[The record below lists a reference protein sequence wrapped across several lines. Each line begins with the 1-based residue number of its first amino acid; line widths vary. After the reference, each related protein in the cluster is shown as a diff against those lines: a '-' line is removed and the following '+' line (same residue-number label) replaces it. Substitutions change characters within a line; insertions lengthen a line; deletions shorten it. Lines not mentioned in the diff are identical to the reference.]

1 MQAVRIIRETAQL
14 LVAPLIFRCIAFR
27 SRALHSQ
34 NWPDSLRKPNW
45 SETPALDFTA
55 CRLRFPP
62 VAMELAVIPF
72 RSNAGDS
79 EKLALRYRDCAWW
92 P

>member
-1 MQAVRIIRETAQL
+1 
-14 LVAPLIFRCIAFR
+14 
-27 SRALHSQ
+27 
-34 NWPDSLRKPNW
+34 
-45 SETPALDFTA
+45 
-55 CRLRFPP
+55 
-62 VAMELAVIPF
+62 MELAVIPF